1 MKTAKHLLQSA
12 CTAAL
17 FSAVTLTAWA
27 QPTPGPDQSRS
38 ILILG
43 ATAHLGTGDVLED
56 CAVGFRNGE
65 IDYVGRSFQVNRQ
78 KYDDILDA
86 TGQHLYPGFIVTN
99 TTLGLQEIGA
109 VRATQDQYEVG
120 TFRPNVRSVIAFN
133 TDSEITP
140 TVRTN
145 GVLMGQITPRGGVV
159 SGSSG
164 VVHFDGWNW
173 EDAAIAMVDGIHLN
187 WPSTHH
193 RHRSD
198 GKIDIQRRKTYDQQ
212 KHEIDRFFGEAQ
224 AYAAAPRGSVT
235 DVRHEGMRGLFDG
248 SLCLY
253 VHTNDARA
261 ITEAVH
267 FKRDLGIERMAI
279 VGGYDAY
286 LVADLLRENDV
297 AVMLQSVHSLP
308 RFADDDVDLPFKLP
322 KLLMD
327 EGLTVALQ
335 VDKRMTE
342 MNSRNLPFY
351 AGTARAYGLTE
362 EQAIQALTRNPAR
375 ILGIDDQV
383 GTLERGKTA
392 TLFLSEGDALD
403 MRTNSLTHAWIEGRE
418 IDLDNRQR
426 QLYRKFQ
433 TKYGAE
439 VLDSPAPWN

>member
-1 MKTAKHLLQSA
+1 MKTVDLTSLFVAMLALMLGTSSA
-12 CTAAL
+12 C
-17 FSAVTLTAWA
+17 A
-27 QPTPGPDQSRS
+27 QPTPGAEQSRS
-38 ILILG
+38 LLILG
-43 ATAHLGTGDVLED
+43 ATAHLGTGDVMED
-56 CAVGFRNGE
+56 CAVGFRDGK

-78 KYDDILDA
+78 KYDDIVDA

-133 TDSEITP
+133 TDSEIPP

-173 EDAAIAMVDGIHLN
+173 EDAAMVMVDGVHLN

-193 RHRSD
+193 RHSSD
-198 GKIDIQRRKTYDQQ
+198 GKVDIQRRKTYDQQ
-212 KHEIDRFFGEAQ
+212 KHEIERFFGEAQ

-375 ILGIDDQV
+375 ILGVDDQV
-383 GTLERGKTA
+383 GTLERGKVA
-392 TLFLSEGDALD
+392 TMFLSEGDALD
-403 MRTNSLTHAWIEGRE
+403 MRTNSLTHAWIEGRY

-439 VLDSPAPWN
+439 VLDAPAPRN